1 MISGAGSIQLYNVKW
16 GGAREK
22 KDGIRDGKRYSQ
34 KKKNKAGYSAI
45 SVACG
50 WAGVVFEVIS

>member
-1 MISGAGSIQLYNVKW
+1 MISGAGSIQLYNVKG

-34 KKKNKAGYSAI
+34 KKKKQGRIQCYLSR
-45 SVACG
+45 VRVGRGC
-50 WAGVVFEVIS
+50 V